1 MESLLLSFNAIAPI
15 FLLML
20 LGYVLKALNVADEK
34 TFDTINKLVF
44 KIFLQ
49 ILLFYNI
56 YKTETLE
63 IFDVKLITFIII
75 FELCLFIVG
84 YIAVILITKD
94 NPKRGVMLQGFYRS
108 NFAFLGV
115 PLVGYIY
122 GDNSTGLASMMVA
135 IVVPLF
141 NILAVFSLERFRGGK
156 LSLKKLIIGVLKN
169 PLIIGC
175 AIGIICMIFKIKFPK
190 FIETSIS
197 DIAKIATP
205 LAIIV
210 LGASFTFSS
219 MHGYGKEITIVTLT
233 RLVIVPLIGI
243 AIAVF
248 AGIRGE
254 ALACLLVT
262 LGSPVA
268 ISSITM
274 SQQMDGDG
282 TLAAHNVVVTSTFCI
297 FTLFIWIF
305 ILSFMNLL

>member
-20 LGYVLKALNVADEK
+20 LGYVLKALNVADKK

-44 KIFLQ
+44 KIFLP

-268 ISSITM
+268 ISSFTM

>member
-20 LGYVLKALNVADEK
+20 LGYVLKALNVADKK

-44 KIFLQ
+44 KIFLP

-115 PLVGYIY
+115 PLVSYIY

-268 ISSITM
+268 ISSFTM
-274 SQQMDGDG
+274 SQQMDGDA

>member
-1 MESLLLSFNAIAPI
+1 MDSLLLSFNAIAPI

-20 LGYVLKALNVADEK
+20 LGYVLKSLNVADKK

-44 KIFLQ
+44 KIFLP

-56 YKTETLE
+56 YKTKTLE
-63 IFDVKLITFIII
+63 IFDIKLITYVII
-75 FELCLFIVG
+75 FELCLYAIG

-122 GDNSTGLASMMVA
+122 GNNSTGLASMMVA
-135 IVVPLF
+135 IIVPLF
-141 NILAVFSLERFRGGK
+141 NILAVLSLESFRGGK
-156 LSLKKLIIGVLKN
+156 LSLKTLIIGVLKN

-175 AIGIICMIFKIKFPK
+175 AFGAICMIFKVKFPK

-219 MHGYGKEITIVTLT
+219 MHGYGKEIAIVTLT

-243 AIAVF
+243 IIAVLI
-248 AGIRGE
+248 GIRGE

-268 ISSITM
+268 ISSFTM
-274 SQQMDGDG
+274 SQQMDGDEA
-282 TLAAHNVVVTSTFCI
+282 LAAHNVVITSTFCM

-305 ILSFMNLL
+305 VLSYMNLL

>member
-44 KIFLQ
+44 KIFLP

-268 ISSITM
+268 ISSFTM